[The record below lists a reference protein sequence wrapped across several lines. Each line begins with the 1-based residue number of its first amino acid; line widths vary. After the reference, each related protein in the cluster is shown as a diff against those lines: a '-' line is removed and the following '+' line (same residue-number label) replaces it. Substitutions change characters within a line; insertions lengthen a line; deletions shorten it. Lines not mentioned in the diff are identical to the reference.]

1 MQIQLLQ
8 TYPSPLVWLLRL
20 ALASILAALA
30 VPTVNAQRMAGRG
43 LLVKRNSQKYYS
55 LTVGTGTAFYFG
67 DLANTGGSIT
77 NPGEQLNMGVRVRFS
92 DNFSMRFEGQYYT
105 LSGSDAHQ
113 GNASR
118 AKRNLSFRANNFEVA
133 ALGHFDLVKPSR
145 YQDKYSRRAIF
156 NSYLFGG
163 IGFTSNNPQ
172 AQLNG
177 RWVNLRPLGTE
188 GVYYAG
194 LQPVVPVGL
203 GVRFRVGMAS
213 DIMVE
218 YGYRIAFTDYLDD
231 VSGNYKPRSSF
242 SNELAAQ
249 LSDRRGEINPIF
261 KDEAVANKYNRF
273 RGNPGQKDAY
283 GILSVKYQYTF
294 TNTGYGSFRSRIGM
308 RRGRWLRF
316 NRYK

>member
-1 MQIQLLQ
+1 MQFYHPRALLMI
-8 TYPSPLVWLLRL
+8 WLCRL
-20 ALASILAALA
+20 ALAFLLAALV
-30 VPTVNAQRMAGRG
+30 VPQASAQRATGRG
-43 LLVKRNSQKYYS
+43 LVARRASQKYYS
-55 LTVGTGTAFYFG
+55 VSVGTGTAFYFG
-67 DLANTGGSIT
+67 DLANTGSSII
-77 NPGEQLNMGVRVRFS
+77 NPGEQINMGVRIRFS
-92 DNFSMRFEGQYYT
+92 ENFSMRFEGQYYT
-105 LSGSDAHQ
+105 LSGSDALQ

-118 AKRNLSFRANNFEVA
+118 AKRNLSFRSNNFEVS
-133 ALGHFDLVKPSR
+133 ALGQFDLVKPSR
-145 YQDKYSRRAIF
+145 YQDRYSRRAIF

-172 AQLNG
+172 AELNG

-188 GVYYAG
+188 GVFYAG

-203 GVRFRVGMAS
+203 GVRFRLGMAS
-213 DIMVE
+213 DLMVE

-261 KDEAVANKYNRF
+261 RDEAVANKYNRF
-273 RGNPGQKDAY
+273 RGNPAKNDAY

-294 TNTGYGSFRSRIGM
+294 TQTGFSGFRSRMGI
-308 RRGRWLRF
+308 RRSRGFRF